1 MKARPLPQVFSSA
14 SPSVQAQYLSQ
25 LERREVRRAGQD
37 NRTVGNVYLEI
48 PKFLLTDDWCLV
60 PVQVWVVTFQLVRT
74 REIVH
79 IVQAGVL
86 SQAGGYTEDKDQDT
100 ANTNNWL
107 SLSLS
112 LLLLVLA
119 LKYYTG
125 TSSISELQISGSF
138 LVVRPVKIFVLIFL
152 GEETGH

>member
-1 MKARPLPQVFSSA
+1 M
-14 SPSVQAQYLSQ
+14 
-25 LERREVRRAGQD
+25 
-37 NRTVGNVYLEI
+37 EI

-100 ANTNNWL
+100 ANTDNWL
-107 SLSLS
+107 PLSLS